1 MAMNDTTT
9 SNRSRRAPRH
19 RNEPDDPAVAALL
32 ELIPS
37 ERARAALEEP
47 ELVERIDS
55 GRVWLL
61 WFAIGATD
69 AVCSLVRREA
79 DGERDMVFRK
89 VVNVIFGGERVRS
102 SVDPLQADRRLIE
115 LFESAGAEAV
125 QACMRGEK
133 RLGYYLEALRV
144 GSGEDY
150 RPDHGAPA
158 NAATITPA
166 SRGRASG

>member
-1 MAMNDTTT
+1 MNDIA
-9 SNRSRRAPRH
+9 SSHRPRRAPRH
-19 RNEPDDPAVAALL
+19 RNEPDDPAVVALL
-32 ELIPS
+32 DLIQS
-37 ERARAALEEP
+37 ERARATLEEP
-47 ELVERIDS
+47 DLVERVDS

-69 AVCSLVRREA
+69 AVCGLVQRDA
-79 DGERDMVFRK
+79 DDERDDMFRQ

-144 GSGEDY
+144 GSGRDY
-150 RPDHGAPA
+150 
-158 NAATITPA
+158 
-166 SRGRASG
+166 

>member
-1 MAMNDTTT
+1 MDDITI
-9 SNRSRRAPRH
+9 SFRSRRVPRQQH
-19 RNEPDDPAVAALL
+19 EPDDPAVDALL
-32 ELIPS
+32 ELIQS
-37 ERARAALEEP
+37 ERARATVEEP
-47 ELVERIDS
+47 QLVERVDS

-69 AVCSLVRREA
+69 AVCSLVKREA
-79 DGERDMVFRK
+79 DGERDSVFRQ
-89 VVNVIFGGERVRS
+89 VVSVIFGGERVRS

-144 GSGEDY
+144 GSGGDF
-150 RPDHGAPA
+150 
-158 NAATITPA
+158 
-166 SRGRASG
+166 

>member
-1 MAMNDTTT
+1 MDGIT
-9 SNRSRRAPRH
+9 SSQRSRRAPRQQH
-19 RNEPDDPAVAALL
+19 EPDDPAVDALL
-32 ELIPS
+32 ELIQS
-37 ERARAALEEP
+37 ERARAAVEEP
-47 ELVERIDS
+47 QLVERVDS

-69 AVCSLVRREA
+69 AVCSLVKREA
-79 DGERDMVFRK
+79 DGERDNVFRR
-89 VVNVIFGGERVRS
+89 VVSVIFGGERVRS

-144 GSGEDY
+144 GSGRDF
-150 RPDHGAPA
+150 
-158 NAATITPA
+158 
-166 SRGRASG
+166 

>member
-1 MAMNDTTT
+1 MVRAVPIQSMAMNDTT
-9 SNRSRRAPRH
+9 SSQRSRRAPGH
-19 RNEPDDPAVAALL
+19 RDEPDDPAVVALL
-32 ELIPS
+32 ELIQS

-47 ELVERIDS
+47 ELVEQVDS

-69 AVCSLVRREA
+69 AVCSLVQREA
-79 DGERDMVFRK
+79 DGERDKVFRQ

-102 SVDPLQADRRLIE
+102 SIDPLQADRRLIE

-144 GSGEDY
+144 GSGRDF
-150 RPDHGAPA
+150 
-158 NAATITPA
+158 
-166 SRGRASG
+166 

>member
-1 MAMNDTTT
+1 MDDIT
-9 SNRSRRAPRH
+9 SLQRSRRVPRQQ
-19 RNEPDDPAVAALL
+19 REPDDPAVDALL
-32 ELIPS
+32 ELIQS
-37 ERARAALEEP
+37 ERARATVEEP
-47 ELVERIDS
+47 QLVERVDS

-69 AVCSLVRREA
+69 SVCSLVKREA
-79 DGERDMVFRK
+79 DGERDKVFRQ
-89 VVNVIFGGERVRS
+89 VVSVIFGGGRVRS

-144 GSGEDY
+144 GSGGDF
-150 RPDHGAPA
+150 
-158 NAATITPA
+158 
-166 SRGRASG
+166 

>member
-1 MAMNDTTT
+1 MDDIT
-9 SNRSRRAPRH
+9 SSLRSRRVPRQQH
-19 RNEPDDPAVAALL
+19 EPDDPAVDALL
-32 ELIPS
+32 ELIQS
-37 ERARAALEEP
+37 ERARATVEEP
-47 ELVERIDS
+47 QLVERVDS

-69 AVCSLVRREA
+69 AVCSLVKREA
-79 DGERDMVFRK
+79 DGERDTVFRQ
-89 VVNVIFGGERVRS
+89 VVSVIFGGGRVRS

-144 GSGEDY
+144 GSGRDF
-150 RPDHGAPA
+150 
-158 NAATITPA
+158 
-166 SRGRASG
+166 

>member
-1 MAMNDTTT
+1 MNDIT
-9 SNRSRRAPRH
+9 SSQRSRRVPRQQH
-19 RNEPDDPAVAALL
+19 EPDDPAVDALL
-32 ELIPS
+32 ELIQS
-37 ERARAALEEP
+37 ERARATVEEP
-47 ELVERIDS
+47 QLVERVDS

-69 AVCSLVRREA
+69 AVCSLVKREA
-79 DGERDMVFRK
+79 DGERDKVFRQ
-89 VVNVIFGGERVRS
+89 VVSVIFGGERVRS

-144 GSGEDY
+144 GSGHDF
-150 RPDHGAPA
+150 
-158 NAATITPA
+158 
-166 SRGRASG
+166 

>member
-1 MAMNDTTT
+1 MDDKA
-9 SNRSRRAPRH
+9 RLQRPRRAPRH
-19 RNEPDDPAVAALL
+19 RDEHKDPAVVALL
-32 ELIPS
+32 ELIQS
-37 ERARAALEEP
+37 ERERATLEEP
-47 ELVERIDS
+47 DLVEQVDS

-69 AVCSLVRREA
+69 SVCSLVQREA
-79 DGERDMVFRK
+79 DGERDEVFRQ
-89 VVNVIFGGERVRS
+89 VVSVIFGGERVRS

-144 GSGEDY
+144 GSG
-150 RPDHGAPA
+150 R
-158 NAATITPA
+158 NF
-166 SRGRASG
+166 